1 MRADS
6 SGGRLPI
13 LNKALACRA
22 KMSCRHFL
30 LAFPPASFASAALV
44 LTAVAACSA
53 SGGRT
58 GFEDGKEA
66 SATEPAPTGSSTG
79 FSTQPPPPAPKPPEN
94 AEVFGHSPS
103 TLYRLDPQTKQVS
116 KVADFDGC
124 SSVIDIALDEA
135 SNIWATANGGGGG
148 LFKVDKT
155 TAKCTLVKAGS
166 YPNSLSFVPKGTVD
180 ANAEALVGY
189 LDDQYVRIN
198 TSTGAISTIGSLA
211 SGDLVS
217 SGDIVAVKG
226 SEDGTTPGKTF
237 LTVKNSGNSGSC
249 NGSDCLVEVDPKTG
263 KLVKLWGKVGFDNVF
278 GLAFWGG
285 SVYGFDDAG
294 DLFEVT
300 FNGSQ
305 LTTAKIPV
313 SNAPA
318 GLKFWGA
325 GSTTSAPIFPPAK

>member
-1 MRADS
+1 MRAACPEQSVALDS
-6 SGGRLPI
+6 AYPSVMFI
-13 LNKALACRA
+13 EV
-22 KMSCRHFL
+22 
-30 LAFPPASFASAALV
+30 PAS
-44 LTAVAACSA
+44 
-53 SGGRT
+53 
-58 GFEDGKEA
+58 
-66 SATEPAPTGSSTG
+66 
-79 FSTQPPPPAPKPPEN
+79 
-94 AEVFGHSPS
+94 S
-103 TLYRLDPQTKQVS
+103 TLSERREL
-116 KVADFDGC
+116 G
-124 SSVIDIALDEA
+124 
-135 SNIWATANGGGGG
+135 
-148 LFKVDKT
+148 
-155 TAKCTLVKAGS
+155 
-166 YPNSLSFVPKGTVD
+166 
-180 ANAEALVGY
+180 
-189 LDDQYVRIN
+189 
-198 TSTGAISTIGSLA
+198 ISRA
-211 SGDLVS
+211 A
-217 SGDIVAVKG
+217 GDIVAVKG